1 MQPQDAMP
9 GRPITAGEFMDSE
22 GEEYFYAVVDGQ
34 LIAFA
39 PNSPEARAI
48 RQRVATVK
56 RKDRHMPGDQELA
69 GETRDPELWRG

>member
-9 GRPITAGEFMDSE
+9 HRPITAEEFMDST

-34 LIAFA
+34 LIVFA

-48 RQRVATVK
+48 RQRVATVRK
-56 RKDRHMPGDQELA
+56 KDRRPQDKQENA
-69 GETRDPELWRG
+69 G